1 MGSPSIRC
9 SDDHVSDHVGNRSSL
24 RSLVLCRTLRPCSVA
39 SCARRRSRVRREIRS
54 LRHCV
59 RSVAGI
65 NDQPKPRRM
74 IYSIIRVV
82 RICITAACAATARAL
97 LLCGRHCCREKR
109 RRSN

>member
-24 RSLVLCRTLRPCSVA
+24 RSLVPCRTLRPCSVA
-39 SCARRRSRVRREIRS
+39 SCAGRRSRLRREIRS

-65 NDQPKPRRM
+65 ND
-74 IYSIIRVV
+74 
-82 RICITAACAATARAL
+82 
-97 LLCGRHCCREKR
+97 
-109 RRSN
+109 